1 MNKENSHFRRTGKAA
16 DVRRTKMRQRILN
29 PEQLYSAYQLG
40 LVLRLSA
47 DTIRKMARKH
57 EIPYVMVGG
66 RMQFCG
72 WQIKNWMQQNTVQP
86 EERTC

>member
-1 MNKENSHFRRTGKAA
+1 
-16 DVRRTKMRQRILN
+16 MRQRILN

-72 WQIKNWMQQNTVQP
+72 WQIKTGCSRIRCSRKKGLAEKRVRP
-86 EERTC
+86 R

>member
-1 MNKENSHFRRTGKAA
+1 
-16 DVRRTKMRQRILN
+16 MRQRILN

-72 WQIKNWMQQNTVQP
+72 WQIKKLDAA
-86 EERTC
+86 EYGAAGRKDLLKKEGGLDEA

>member
-1 MNKENSHFRRTGKAA
+1 
-16 DVRRTKMRQRILN
+16 MRQRILN

-47 DTIRKMARKH
+47 DTVRKMARKH
-57 EIPYVMVGG
+57 EIPYVIVGG

-86 EERTC
+86 G

>member
-1 MNKENSHFRRTGKAA
+1 
-16 DVRRTKMRQRILN
+16 MRQRILN

-57 EIPYVMVGG
+57 EIPYVIVGG
-66 RMQFCG
+66 RMQFFG
-72 WQIKNWMQQNTVQP
+72 WQIKNWMQQNTVRP
-86 EERTC
+86 EERTCRFR

>member
-1 MNKENSHFRRTGKAA
+1 
-16 DVRRTKMRQRILN
+16 MRQRILN

-57 EIPYVMVGG
+57 EIPYVIVGG

-86 EERTC
+86 SSEDEQQKSASRKTCLSEAW